1 MKNHSEV
8 SFFIRFQ
15 NFKTAL
21 LKMSKGG
28 NEDAENS
35 EKSNRPDDAHKHPL
49 NQNRIRRNQTGMK
62 HEGRIQVRVQA
73 DRSYEIKG
81 IFEEIE
87 HRHKYE
93 MMSRS
98 KTLKNV
104 GDGPKLRAF
113 GSFRPRKELA

>member
-1 MKNHSEV
+1 MEQK
-8 SFFIRFQ
+8 R
-15 NFKTAL
+15 
-21 LKMSKGG
+21 
-28 NEDAENS
+28 
-35 EKSNRPDDAHKHPL
+35 
-49 NQNRIRRNQTGMK
+49 
-62 HEGRIQVRVQA
+62 RIQVRVQA

-87 HRHKYE
+87 HRNKYI

-113 GSFRPRKELA
+113 ASFRSRNESA

>member
-1 MKNHSEV
+1 MKDE
-8 SFFIRFQ
+8 
-15 NFKTAL
+15 
-21 LKMSKGG
+21 GG
-28 NEDAENS
+28 
-35 EKSNRPDDAHKHPL
+35 
-49 NQNRIRRNQTGMK
+49 
-62 HEGRIQVRVQA
+62 IQVRVQA

-81 IFEEIE
+81 VFEEIE

-113 GSFRPRKELA
+113 ASFRSKKETA

>member
-1 MKNHSEV
+1 
-8 SFFIRFQ
+8 
-15 NFKTAL
+15 
-21 LKMSKGG
+21 
-28 NEDAENS
+28 
-35 EKSNRPDDAHKHPL
+35 
-49 NQNRIRRNQTGMK
+49 MK
-62 HEGRIQVRVQA
+62 HDGRIQVRVQA